1 MFEFGVSLSHDV
13 LKAEE
18 YRNIARSRSN
28 IMPQLDQIDRKIIGC
43 LRRDGRMPNNAL
55 AEAVGLSPSACLRRV
70 RNLEDTKVIRGYT
83 ALVSAVPEHEAVV
96 AIVRIT
102 LEAQTEDHLNRFEE
116 AVRRHPEIVECFLMT
131 GDEDYI
137 LRTSARSPAAY
148 EAIHKEVLSRLPGVA
163 RIHSSFAIRSV
174 LSTP

>member
-1 MFEFGVSLSHDV
+1 M
-13 LKAEE
+13 
-18 YRNIARSRSN
+18 
-28 IMPQLDQIDRKIIGC
+28 
-43 LRRDGRMPNNAL
+43 
-55 AEAVGLSPSACLRRV
+55 
-70 RNLEDTKVIRGYT
+70 RGYT
-83 ALVSAVPEHEAVV
+83 ALVSAVPEQEAVV

-174 LSTP
+174 LSAT